1 MVKNG
6 NVAER
11 GGVKTKAIVVAYD
24 TKDYPLLLVWQ
35 R

>member
-1 MVKNG
+1 MVENG
-6 NVAER
+6 NMAEE

-24 TKDYPLLLVWQ
+24 TKDCPLLLVWA